1 MKYFATSELGD
12 VVCLESRNG
21 KTYMSKYMYEGF
33 PLTLQQRGFREQQ
46 PIADF
51 LFIPAP
57 YITYEIYCK
66 IHQID
71 PKVEETK
78 EIEGSFEKLEKH
90 LNEQYPF
97 FSTNYGRQTGGRL
110 FRIFQEFLRKTK
122 QDINSETE
130 LRFLY
135 CCRLILD
142 KKIEKLNAQQPLSN
156 PLSFVNSSEFLK
168 LLQEAFE

>member
-12 VVCLESRNG
+12 MVCLESRSG

-33 PLTLQQRGFREQQ
+33 PLSLQQRGFKEQQ
-46 PIADF
+46 IVADF

-66 IHQID
+66 IHQIQ
-71 PKVEETK
+71 PKTEKPTETY
-78 EIEGSFEKLEKH
+78 SAFEKLEKH
-90 LNEQYPF
+90 LEEQYPF
-97 FSTNYGRQTGGRL
+97 FQTNYGRQAGGRL
-110 FRIFQEFLRKTK
+110 FRIFQEFLKKTSY
-122 QDINSETE
+122 QINPETE

-135 CCRLILD
+135 CCKLILD
-142 KKIEKLNAQQPLSN
+142 KKIEKLNADQPLNN

-168 LLQEAFE
+168 LLQEAFN